1 MILQSPHDFCILILG
16 QKSYDGRRETAR
28 VQSALIGTPYR
39 DIARAPNDRHL
50 KCAETIRLPYDL
62 VAILSENFDENHNK
76 KSKAYDACVYCY
88 HRRRSKKKPTM
99 YTLDT
104 RTAVGACNLGIS
116 HCINT
121 MSWYSDRIVYYHL
134 HVTSIVP
141 FICLIDGRRYQ
152 NDLGHD
158 TYWHYTTLLVLTN
171 LYYA

>member
-28 VQSALIGTPYR
+28 VQSAFIGTPYR

-62 VAILSENFDENHNK
+62 VAILSENFDENHK

-121 MSWYSDRIVYYHL
+121 MSWYSGRIVYYHL

-141 FICLIDGRRYQ
+141 FMCLIDGRRYQ

-158 TYWHYTTLLVLTN
+158 TYWHYITLLVLTN